1 MKIPPQLE
9 PFAKGRM
16 KLGIVELTADE
27 ALFICEH
34 MAFERQRFID
44 KKHLGNLADDM
55 EHDEWVG
62 MSMLMF
68 AHHRGRLKL
77 IDTQHRLRA
86 QVELG
91 RRLNDPTPRK
101 WIVQAV
107 PKIDA
112 AIAYARLDSHQKK
125 RAGNVVAMALGLD
138 VPPVLRNVAL
148 DAAATAARYKT
159 ESDPRV
165 QVGQSRIVMD
175 QPYRDSIEYVAQKR
189 DAFWALGEACSV
201 VSSPHDRIVRRAL
214 LRRGILPICIE
225 TVASQ
230 GDDAVRFWRAVLSG
244 ENADRAATYVR
255 DNLTQRLVEGP
266 RTTSL
271 MRALT
276 VAKGWNGHVTGTVY
290 RGRAKKTLAVKKTDL
305 VIR

>member
-16 KLGIVELTADE
+16 KLGIIELTADE

-44 KKHLGNLADDM
+44 KRHVANLADDM

-91 RRLNDPTPRK
+91 RRLDDPAPRK

-112 AIAYARLDSHQKK
+112 AVAYARLDAHQKK
-125 RAGNVVAMALGLD
+125 RGGNVVAMALALD
-138 VPPVLRNVAL
+138 VPPILRNVAL
-148 DAAATAARYKT
+148 DAAATATRYKT
-159 ESDPRV
+159 ETDLRV
-165 QVGQSRIVMD
+165 QVGQSRIVIG

-189 DAFWALGEACSV
+189 DAFWSFGDACSV
-201 VSSPHDRIVRRAL
+201 VSTTHDRVVRRAL

-225 TVASQ
+225 TIASR
-230 GDDAVRFWRAVLSG
+230 GEDAVRFWRAVLSG
-244 ENADRAATYVR
+244 QDADRAATYVR
-255 DNLTQRLVEGP
+255 DNLTQRNAETARKG
-266 RTTSL
+266 SL
-271 MRALT
+271 LRALT
-276 VAKGWNGHVTGTVY
+276 VAKGWNAHITGTVY
-290 RGRAKKTLAVKKTDL
+290 RGRTKTLSVKETDL

>member
-16 KLGIVELTADE
+16 KLGIIELTADE

-44 KKHLGNLADDM
+44 KRHVANLADDM

-91 RRLNDPTPRK
+91 RRLNDPVPRK

-107 PKIDA
+107 PRIDA
-112 AIAYARLDSHQKK
+112 AVAYSRLDAHQKK
-125 RAGNVVAMALGLD
+125 RGGNVVAMALALD
-138 VPPVLRNVAL
+138 VPPILRNVAL
-148 DAAATAARYKT
+148 DAAATATRYKT
-159 ESDPRV
+159 ETDLRV
-165 QVGQSRIVMD
+165 QVGQSRIVMG
-175 QPYRDSIEYVAQKR
+175 QPYRDSIEYIAQKR
-189 DAFWALGEACSV
+189 DAFWAIGDACAV
-201 VSSPHDRIVRRAL
+201 VSSHHDRVVRRAL

-225 TVASQ
+225 TIASR
-230 GDDAVRFWRAVLSG
+230 GEDAVRFWRAVLSG
-244 ENADRAATYVR
+244 QDADRAATYVR
-255 DNLTQRLVEGP
+255 DNLTQRSAETARKG
-266 RTTSL
+266 SL
-271 MRALT
+271 LRALT
-276 VAKGWNGHVTGTVY
+276 VAKGWNAHITGTVY
-290 RGRAKKTLAVKKTDL
+290 RGRTKTLSVKETDL